1 MLPRP
6 RSPSIGSLTG
16 VTTFAERLIRFEACF
31 NFRDLGGYETDDG
44 RRVRWKALYRADTL
58 HRLDGS
64 DLDVFLELGLRSI
77 IDLRSQH
84 ELEDDGLFRHAGG
97 ALVVHHVPMIDVVGG
112 PRRAI
117 QPAPDAR
124 PRPPGEGYIAM
135 ADEGRRAIGTA
146 VALLA
151 DPGALPAVFH
161 CTAGKDRT
169 GILAAIVLSA
179 IGVRDED
186 IVQDY
191 MLTGESRAAR
201 SAYLRVHEPDY
212 YAFLASLP
220 VTVREMHREAIPTLL
235 AWIRA
240 VHGSVPAFLLASG
253 LDEDTLVALKAN
265 LVEG

>member
-1 MLPRP
+1 
-6 RSPSIGSLTG
+6 LTH
-16 VTTFAERLIRFEACF
+16 VTTFAERLIRFDACF

-44 RRVRWKALYRADTL
+44 RRVRWRTLYRADTL

-64 DLDVFLELGLRSI
+64 DLEVFLGLRLRSI

-84 ELEDDGLFRHAGG
+84 ELEDHGRFRHPGD
-97 ALVVHHVPMIDVVGG
+97 ALIVHHVPMIDVVGG

-117 QPAPDAR
+117 QAAPDAP
-124 PRPPGEGYIAM
+124 PRSPGEGYISM
-135 ADEGRRAIGTA
+135 VDEGRRAIGDA
-146 VALLA
+146 VGLLA
-151 DPGALPAVFH
+151 EPGALPAVFH

-186 IVQDY
+186 IVHDY

-212 YAFLASLP
+212 HAFLASLP
-220 VTVREMHREAIPTLL
+220 ATVREMHRDTIPTLL

-240 VHGSVPAFLLASG
+240 EQGSVWAFLLASG
-253 LDEDTLVALKAN
+253 VDVDTLATLKAN
-265 LVEG
+265 LLEQ

>member
-1 MLPRP
+1 
-6 RSPSIGSLTG
+6 LTG
-16 VTTFAERLIRFEACF
+16 VTTFAERLIRFDACF
-31 NFRDLGGYETDDG
+31 NFRDLGGYETNDG
-44 RRVRWKALYRADTL
+44 RRVRWRTLYRADTL

-64 DLDVFLELGLRSI
+64 DRDVLLELRLRTI
-77 IDLRSQH
+77 IDLRSEH
-84 ELEDDGLFRHAGG
+84 ELEDHGRFRHAGG
-97 ALVVHHVPMIDVVGG
+97 ALIVHHVPMIDVVGG
-112 PRRAI
+112 PRRPI
-117 QPAPDAR
+117 QAAPDAP

-135 ADEGRRAIGTA
+135 ADEGRRAIGDA
-146 VALLA
+146 VGLLA
-151 DPGALPAVFH
+151 EPGAFPAVFH

-186 IVQDY
+186 IVHDY

-220 VTVREMHREAIPTLL
+220 ASVREMHGDAIPTLL

-240 VHGSVPAFLLASG
+240 EHGSVPAFLLASG
-253 LDEDTLVALKAN
+253 VDGDTLAALRAN
-265 LVEG
+265 LLEG